1 MRSCRKKEVEISLL
15 LKENNIDILTL
26 NDNWLKSNFKLDITN
41 YTIMRNDISR
51 RQEGGVAILVRN
63 NIKFDIIDMC
73 STINTDNEAI
83 TILLK
88 DTQQS
93 TSAPTIY
100 IPPAFTINTTL
111 LNNIKNSADNI
122 IITGDLNAKQPTL
135 KLLRRIN
142 GV

>member
-1 MRSCRKKEVEISLL
+1 MHSCRKKEMELCL
-15 LKENNIDILTL
+15 HDT
-26 NDNWLKSNFKLDITN
+26 WLKSNFKLDMPN
-41 YTIMRNDISR
+41 YTITHNDRPR
-51 RQEGGVAILVRN
+51 RQGRGVAILVRN

-73 STINTDNEAI
+73 STIKTDNKAI

-88 DTQQS
+88 DTQHS
-93 TSAPTIY
+93 ASAPTIY

-135 KLLRRIN
+135 TLLRRIN
-142 GV
+142 GVWH